1 MNKDKEPL
9 MSAYKFMLN
18 NKDKNTSELMKAYAK
33 YHTEW
38 HKKNEKWYSDEDM
51 DKAYDKGFKDAM
63 IKYRE

>member
-9 MSAYKFMLN
+9 MSFNEWESLN
-18 NKDKNTSELMKAYAK
+18 PQLCDLIPEYAK
-33 YHTEW
+33 YHTQW
-38 HKKNEKWYSDEDM
+38 HKNNEKWYSDEDM